1 MAINEIVRYVN
12 NSIIAGNKP
21 EFLRTI
27 LEQCKQACLA
37 QEGAPKDVK
46 SYSDQSFT
54 KKLRRFFNKPQLNI
68 QANAAKKSVVWKIES
83 TPFKHATGLAKAST
97 PYGYMEMPEA
107 ATRGVL

>member
-1 MAINEIVRYVN
+1 MRSLGIITG
-12 NSIIAGNKP
+12 IIAGKKP

-46 SYSDQSFT
+46 SYSDQSFS
-54 KKLRRFFNKPQLNI
+54 KKLRRFFNKPQLNT
-68 QANAAKKSVVWKIES
+68 QANATKTSVVWKIES

-97 PYGYMEMPEA
+97 QYFHMEMSET
-107 ATRGVL
+107 ATRAVL